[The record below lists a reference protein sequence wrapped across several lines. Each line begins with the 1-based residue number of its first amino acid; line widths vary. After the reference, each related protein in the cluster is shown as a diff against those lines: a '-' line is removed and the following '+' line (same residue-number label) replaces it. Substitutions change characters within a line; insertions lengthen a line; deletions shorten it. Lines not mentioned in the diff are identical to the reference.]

1 MSTYYSGKE
10 FVLELSQQYTD
21 HRDENFLKSFGNDLS
36 EIFYSYS
43 FQISDIKENLNN
55 SHIVF
60 LKKVDEILAN
70 SNTNYYYTF
79 VGYSFKIKNINNVQN
94 FLLKVDNYLTLSFF
108 QHHQTQPEYC
118 LQNYPNPFYYVKS
131 NYPNYTIELIDSN
144 GIYSEK
150 YCPQIDISQINDLQL
165 ITDDIFPV
173 NSSIHLQIE
182 YKNPVSTFDLFEV
195 GFYSQ
200 AVTSNKIEVTR

>member
-1 MSTYYSGKE
+1 M
-10 FVLELSQQYTD
+10 
-21 HRDENFLKSFGNDLS
+21 
-36 EIFYSYS
+36 
-43 FQISDIKENLNN
+43 
-55 SHIVF
+55 
-60 LKKVDEILAN
+60 AN

-108 QHHQTQPEYC
+108 QHQNQNQNTNYLQTFPGLFYIDDYVQLNFFQYQNQNQTQPEYC

-173 NSSIHLQIE
+173 NSSIHLHIE

-200 AVTSNKIEVTR
+200 AHTSNKIEITR